1 MSGGPKHNAHRL
13 CPVDAESVNM
23 DREETHRLGLGPAGG
38 ESGHTRLL
46 RQARGRS
53 CAGWRGGE
61 DHCCVVLL
69 VLCVPKV
76 YYRWVYLKQVT
87 ITKRALGKS
96 STPPNIILYIHLCK
110 HLLILSVSSGMAR
123 QTPIWRIEPCTT
135 PRAQLFRLQFQV
147 FF

>member
-1 MSGGPKHNAHRL
+1 MVKECRRGLQVERAWAWPNLRLVLKTTLTSVSGGPKHNAHRL

-61 DHCCVVLL
+61 DHFCAVLL
-69 VLCVPKV
+69 VMCVPKV
-76 YYRWVYLKQVT
+76 MLRWVYLKQVT
-87 ITKRALGKS
+87 KYKKGPRQNKHTTKKY
-96 STPPNIILYIHLCK
+96 YIYP
-110 HLLILSVSSGMAR
+110 LI
-123 QTPIWRIEPCTT
+123 
-135 PRAQLFRLQFQV
+135 
-147 FF
+147 